1 MLGKLAEKDRE
12 LLMRKTKFTEDD
24 ILEWFAVFKT
34 ECPDGLLH
42 KQTVTKIFKGK
53 DMSCLVLINL
63 PTQTYPSMPPSGPP
77 YPMAHYGCIGLHT
90 ITYRDSVC
98 WLEPMF
104 DKVYRR

>member
-42 KQTVTKIFKGK
+42 KQTVTQIFKGK

-63 PTQTYPSMPPSGPP
+63 PTQTYWSMPSSDPLTPWP
-77 YPMAHYGCIGLHT
+77 TMVA
-90 ITYRDSVC
+90 
-98 WLEPMF
+98 
-104 DKVYRR
+104 